1 MGEKLKEIY
10 KVTTKKAGFIGR
22 MKLAEKTGI
31 PLVKAA
37 ESEDLDE
44 VIKKFKEAATEIIGK
59 NKDEFLEKYN
69 EKYNL
74 KNF

>member
-31 PLVKAA
+31 PSVM
-37 ESEDLDE
+37 
-44 VIKKFKEAATEIIGK
+44 ATEIIGK
-59 NKDEFLEKYN
+59 NIDEL
-69 EKYNL
+69 L
-74 KNF
+74 KK

>member
-31 PLVKAA
+31 PLVM
-37 ESEDLDE
+37 
-44 VIKKFKEAATEIIGK
+44 ATEIIGK